1 MIIHFVYFI
10 FFGWLFVTYG
20 IDLVSHYIQLS
31 YRSQN
36 YGIEL
41 ERVKVRTS
49 ENILARCKIKG
60 YHQKVEKRSA
70 HCYSI
75 YSIFFKI
82 A

>member
-36 YGIEL
+36 YGIEP
-41 ERVKVRTS
+41 S
-49 ENILARCKIKG
+49 LA
-60 YHQKVEKRSA
+60 HS
-70 HCYSI
+70 
-75 YSIFFKI
+75 
-82 A
+82 